1 MNNHPLSRIG
11 TFFILVACGL
21 FILFFGSVFA
31 GDVSILSLLLA
42 IAALFAGFVFHRS
55 APHPEPKRFSGLRN
69 ARQRSRLRREEN
81 QSEKTEK

>member
-31 GDVSILSLLLA
+31 GDVSILSLL
-42 IAALFAGFVFHRS
+42 GFVFHRS